1 MQNLILYL
9 KSWASIFPLLKETGM
24 GITVILVLGS
34 LGYGYLQLLTKRAEI
49 SPELL
54 RARGE
59 MEISIARADAIR
71 AKKTLMGDTIHQKA
85 P

>member
-1 MQNLILYL
+1 MENVILYW
-9 KSWASIFPLLKETGM
+9 KSLMSALPLLKENGLA
-24 GITVILVLGS
+24 ITVIVVLGS

-54 RARGE
+54 RAKGE
-59 MEISIARADAIR
+59 MEISIARADVIR
-71 AKKTLMGDTIHQKA
+71 AKKPLLSDTTRQKA